1 MSVRHGTV
9 LASQDFSSS
18 RYVCCKNCPEANVQQ
33 SLPPLVDKDNAMT
46 THAAVRAALEAQLDE
61 LVRRGAGIEADLSN
75 PGSSDWSENAV
86 ESEDDEVLSRVGRVT
101 KEEIQE
107 IRLALNQIETGHYGT
122 CTACGEKISQ
132 ERLAVMPYATKCI
145 RCA

>member
-1 MSVRHGTV
+1 MLLFLS
-9 LASQDFSSS
+9 
-18 RYVCCKNCPEANVQQ
+18 PI
-33 SLPPLVDKDNAMT
+33 VDKDIAMA
-46 THAAVRAALEAQLDE
+46 THAAVKAALEAQLDE
-61 LVRRGAGIEADLSN
+61 LTRRGAEIEADLSN

-101 KEEIQE
+101 KDEIQE

-122 CTACGEKISQ
+122 CTACGGKISK
-132 ERLAVMPYATKCI
+132 ERLDVMPYATKCI

>member
-1 MSVRHGTV
+1 M
-9 LASQDFSSS
+9 AK
-18 RYVCCKNCPEANVQQ
+18 Y
-33 SLPPLVDKDNAMT
+33 
-46 THAAVRAALEAQLDE
+46 AAVKAALEAQLDE
-61 LVRRGAGIEADLSN
+61 LTRRGAEIEAGLSN

-101 KEEIQE
+101 KDEIQE

-122 CTACGEKISQ
+122 CTACGGEISK
-132 ERLAVMPYATKCI
+132 ERMAVMPYATKCI

>member
-1 MSVRHGTV
+1 M
-9 LASQDFSSS
+9 
-18 RYVCCKNCPEANVQQ
+18 QQ